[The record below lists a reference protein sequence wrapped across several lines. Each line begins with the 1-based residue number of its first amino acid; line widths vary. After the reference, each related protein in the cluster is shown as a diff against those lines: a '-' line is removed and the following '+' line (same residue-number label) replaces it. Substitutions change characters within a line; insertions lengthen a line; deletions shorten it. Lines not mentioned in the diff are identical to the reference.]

1 MPFYTPDQDADD
13 HTNDALATEPANQQ
27 EGKFMS
33 DKMMGYLLLTLSVL
47 IYVVCAATFLAM
59 LQALTVSSTISA
71 IESAFGTFVIGILLL
86 VLGRKSYKAGK
97 RRLKA
102 EN

>member
-1 MPFYTPDQDADD
+1 MPFYTSDQYADVRR
-13 HTNDALATEPANQQ
+13 TMRSPPSLQNRQ
-27 EGKFMS
+27 EKKDMT
-33 DKMMGYLLLTLSVL
+33 DKMMGYLLLALSLL

-86 VLGRKSYKAGK
+86 VLGRKSYNAGK

-102 EN
+102 EH

>member
-1 MPFYTPDQDADD
+1 LQLYTCEYDIYYCTNRIVESQTGSRAGGEFMTDQ
-13 HTNDALATEPANQQ
+13 
-27 EGKFMS
+27 MI
-33 DKMMGYLLLTLSVL
+33 GYLLLALSAL
-47 IYVVCAATFLAM
+47 IYVICGATFLAM

-71 IESAFGTFVIGILLL
+71 IESAFGTFVVGILLL
-86 VLGRKSYKAGK
+86 VLGRKSYQAGK